1 MELDHKNQE
10 QEKLIADM
18 VHEIENLKIFLK
30 IKDKKINAL
39 THELEHGKA
48 MTEVENLRWEIF
60 AKFIFFL

>member
-48 MTEVENLRWEIF
+48 MTEVENLR
-60 AKFIFFL
+60 